1 MMIRLIKK
9 KTGKERRKIKDIKDI
24 QNIIIMIWVIELGI
38 EFRKIVVNERLW
50 INRIEKGR
58 KK

>member
-38 EFRKIVVNERLW
+38 EFRKM
-50 INRIEKGR
+50 
-58 KK
+58 